1 MQISLMYGVTAPP
14 GPPRASRLLPLCPF
28 FVKHELIP
36 REQKEKMRGIV
47 RFQPKNKHTIN

>member
-14 GPPRASRLLPLCPF
+14 GPPRASRLLPLGPF
-28 FVKHELIP
+28 LVKHELIP